1 MTSSN
6 PNPHQ
11 GSPPS
16 LPAMPNT
23 PASPPNKR
31 DLKSW
36 WKNFKLPTKHQE
48 TSQQGTLSTS
58 TALPS
63 AGPHTFI
70 RNTFI
75 RRRLASLRKL
85 WSLFRSSGI
94 DFFNLLGCVSLRAI
108 YAY

>member
-1 MTSSN
+1 MMSSN

-58 TALPS
+58 TTPPS
-63 AGPHTFI
+63 VGPHTFL
-70 RNTFI
+70 

-94 DFFNLLGCVSLRAI
+94 DFFSIC
-108 YAY
+108 